1 MLKRWASCEDAGGGV
16 LINTGASVGVD
27 LDRNKSW
34 HEISARSPLV
44 RLSAPGEQ
52 QAVSHP
58 VPAREAADRLASLQM
73 ANLLVAAPSPPT
85 FGALSLRDL
94 KARLQ
99 TTQDGRRRLSITH
112 KCLIHLREARS
123 KNLESDESVVIH
135 C

>member
-1 MLKRWASCEDAGGGV
+1 MLKRWASCEDAGGG

-73 ANLLVAAPSPPT
+73 ANLLVALRRHRRSAPYRYVTSKLDFKLHKTAAPAFNYPQVLDS
-85 FGALSLRDL
+85 F
-94 KARLQ
+94 AR
-99 TTQDGRRRLSITH
+99 GSI
-112 KCLIHLREARS
+112 E
-123 KNLESDESVVIH
+123 ES
-135 C
+135 